1 MKKDK
6 IKQVKE
12 LIASG
17 ICEPS
22 RLYHILNTLE
32 KEKSI
37 YNSDQMY
44 LDKMSQRLEE
54 KMNHLQKENKKIN
67 YKLQNPQR
75 LKLGVINNIDLDKF
89 LDEAENRTLIDDAD
103 LDKVLERQEKKKQQ
117 RYDVKKQLPKQE
129 IQNSVIMKIKNIFKK
144 S

>member
-12 LIASG
+12 LITSG

-75 LKLGVINNIDLDKF
+75 QKLGVINNIDLDKF